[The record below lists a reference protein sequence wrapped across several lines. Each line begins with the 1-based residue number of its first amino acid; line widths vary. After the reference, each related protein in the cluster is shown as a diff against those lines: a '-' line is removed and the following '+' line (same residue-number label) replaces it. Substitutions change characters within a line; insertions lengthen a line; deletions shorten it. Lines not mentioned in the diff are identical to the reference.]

1 VLSIWFKDQHE
12 FEKILQIEEND
23 KIKISNLYLYIW
35 KMYVGKPQINLTLV
49 GRLSY
54 KLKGKPHK

>member
-49 GRLSY
+49 GRLNY
-54 KLKGKPHK
+54 KLKGKPQK